1 MQIQDRKLNDFFFVL
16 PGSDESLLRNSNE
29 IHSQWHNYAMPSG
42 VICLLLR
49 QVAKFAYGSS
59 YIHIPHP
66 AWGKVS

>member
-29 IHSQWHNYAMPSG
+29 IHSPSG
-42 VICLLLR
+42 VIRLFLR